1 MQFHRFALEGPVEI
15 VPRRIGDERGHF
27 CETFRL
33 DRFREEAGDFSFVQ
47 DNESLSRRP
56 GTLRGLHFQTP
67 PFVQGKLVRCTA
79 GALFDVAV
87 DLRPGSATFGQW
99 TGVELSAGR
108 GNQLWVPPGFAHGF
122 CTLLPDTVVSYK
134 VTAPYSAEHDMG
146 VAWNDPDIAIDWPSA
161 ADPETLSAKDRAQ
174 PRLADLPENFRY
186 EAQ

>member
-1 MQFHRFALEGPVEI
+1 MEFHRFDIAGPVEV
-15 VPRRIGDERGHF
+15 VPRRIGDARGWF
-27 CETFRL
+27 AETFRR
-33 DRFREEAGDFSFVQ
+33 DAFRAEAGDHAFVQ
-47 DNESLSRRP
+47 ENESFSARP
-56 GTLRGLHFQTP
+56 GTVRGLHFQTA
-67 PFVQGKLVRCTA
+67 PFVQGKLVRCLA

-161 ADPETLSAKDRAQ
+161 ADPETLSAKDRSQ
-174 PRLADLPENFRY
+174 PGLQEVR
-186 EAQ
+186 EAFCG